1 MAALKHTQADE
12 DQRPAAQK
20 SYREILG
27 EEIQAGLTEL
37 RRSGSG
43 LWISAFSAGLDLGF
57 SLLLMAVFMTAAT
70 GVLDAPFTELL
81 VANAYTVGFIFVV
94 LGRSELFTEHTT
106 LAVLPVLNRR
116 TTPLSLIRLWV
127 IVYSGN
133 LVGTGLFAVIAAKVG
148 PALGVIDPEAFRVLG
163 DRLLDVDAATT
174 FQSAILAGWL
184 MGLLSW
190 LVTAARDTISQIVI
204 IWLIT
209 ASIGFAHL
217 PHCIAGTTE
226 VVAAMLS
233 GHPAGA
239 AEALSF
245 LLWATLGNAFG
256 GVFFVGVIKYAHVV
270 RSESEP

>member
-1 MAALKHTQADE
+1 MAPSGHRSEDE
-12 DQRPAAQK
+12 EQRPAAQK

-37 RRSGSG
+37 RRSASG

-57 SLLLMAVFMTAAT
+57 SLLLMGVFMTAAA
-70 GVLDAPFTELL
+70 GVLDPPFTELL
-81 VANAYTVGFIFVV
+81 VANAYSVGFIFVV

-116 TTPLSLIRLWV
+116 TTPASLLRLWV

-133 LVGTGLFAVIAAKVG
+133 LVGTALFALIAANVG
-148 PALGVIDPEAFRVLG
+148 PALGVVEPEAFRALG
-163 DRLLDVDAATT
+163 DRLLDIDAATT

-217 PHCIAGTTE
+217 PHCIAGSTE
-226 VVAAMLS
+226 VIAAMLS
-233 GHPAGA
+233 GHPAGPG
-239 AEALSF
+239 EALSF

-256 GVFFVGVIKYAHVV
+256 GVFFVGIIKYAHVV
-270 RSESEP
+270 RSETRP

>member
-1 MAALKHTQADE
+1 
-12 DQRPAAQK
+12 
-20 SYREILG
+20 
-27 EEIQAGLTEL
+27 
-37 RRSGSG
+37 
-43 LWISAFSAGLDLGF
+43 
-57 SLLLMAVFMTAAT
+57 
-70 GVLDAPFTELL
+70 
-81 VANAYTVGFIFVV
+81 
-94 LGRSELFTEHTT
+94 
-106 LAVLPVLNRR
+106 
-116 TTPLSLIRLWV
+116 
-127 IVYSGN
+127 
-133 LVGTGLFAVIAAKVG
+133 
-148 PALGVIDPEAFRVLG
+148 
-163 DRLLDVDAATT
+163 
-174 FQSAILAGWL
+174 